1 MTANIISAPAGIV
14 TGIEYF
20 ALFLEAIGVLLV
32 IYGSLLAVLGLIKI
46 ELKHKK
52 KFHPYEHIK
61 RVFIQK
67 MIFGLDFFVAADLL
81 RLVNPT
87 MERVITIGAIVVIR
101 TILSYS
107 LSREIHLHKD

>member
-1 MTANIISAPAGIV
+1 MAVEALVTYLEMFAN
-14 TGIEYF
+14 
-20 ALFLEAIGVLLV
+20 FLEAIGILLV
-32 IYGSLLAVLGLIKI
+32 IYGSLLAVFGLIKI
-46 ELKHKK
+46 ELKGKK
-52 KFHPYEHIK
+52 KFHPYEHTK

-87 MERVITIGAIVVIR
+87 VEKIITIGGIVLIR

-107 LSREIHLHKD
+107 LSREIHLHKE

>member
-1 MTANIISAPAGIV
+1 VSTNFITAPADII
-14 TGIEYF
+14 TALELF

-32 IYGSLLAVLGLIKI
+32 IYGSLLAISKLIQI
-46 ELKHKK
+46 EIKHKK
-52 KFHPYEHIK
+52 KFHPYEHAK
-61 RVFIQK
+61 RIFIQK

-87 MERVITIGAIVVIR
+87 VERIITIGAIVVIR

>member
-1 MTANIISAPAGIV
+1 VEEILISYLNLFAN
-14 TGIEYF
+14 
-20 ALFLEAIGVLLV
+20 FLEAVGIMLIV
-32 IYGSLLAVLGLIKI
+32 YGSLLAVLALIRI

-52 KFHPYEHIK
+52 KFHPYEHTK

-87 MERVITIGAIVVIR
+87 METIITIGAIVIIR

-107 LSREIHLHKD
+107 LSREIHLHKE

>member
-1 MTANIISAPAGIV
+1 VLSSIISTPSNIFAGLEI
-14 TGIEYF
+14 F

-32 IYGSLLAVLGLIKI
+32 IYGSLLAIIKLIGI
-46 ELKHKK
+46 EFRQKK
-52 KFHPYEHIK
+52 KFHPYEHAK
-61 RVFIQK
+61 RIFIQK

-87 MERVITIGAIVVIR
+87 MERIITIGAIVIIR
-101 TILSYS
+101 TILSFS

>member
-1 MTANIISAPAGIV
+1 VTDDIITYLELFAN
-14 TGIEYF
+14 
-20 ALFLEAIGVLLV
+20 FLEAVGVLLI

-52 KFHPYEHIK
+52 KFHPYEHTK

-67 MIFGLDFFVAADLL
+67 IIFGLDFFVAADLL

-87 MERVITIGAIVVIR
+87 METIITIGSIVIIR

-107 LSREIHLHKD
+107 LSREIHLHKE